1 MLRGVSD
8 GWCRMSRM
16 LSGVRSTRARL
27 VIISLTYNPA
37 PYSRHRRRNA
47 VFVMPAIGAS
57 TTGTVNSIGPICRGF
72 ATVEVDTP
80 RFFQTPVRGAG
91 AGCWV
96 GCWCGVPG
104 SARPSLTHGIPAPR
118 G

>member
-1 MLRGVSD
+1 
-8 GWCRMSRM
+8 M

-57 TTGTVNSIGPICRGF
+57 TTGTVNSIGPIRRAF
-72 ATVEVDTP
+72 ATTEVLTF
-80 RFFQTPVRGAG
+80 RLSQTL
-91 AGCWV
+91 
-96 GCWCGVPG
+96 VPG
-104 SARPSLTHGIPAPR
+104 AVWRSAQHKSLQQSP
-118 G
+118 